1 MKTIKYSTRY
11 KKDIKRYA
19 NQQDKL
25 DALYRIMCLLEQDK
39 PIPREYNP
47 HILKGRYKGC
57 WECHIESD
65 FLLIWIDD
73 KTNTVWLE
81 RIGTHSE
88 LFR

>member
-25 DALYRIMCLLEQDK
+25 DALYRIVWLLEQDK

-57 WECHIESD
+57 WECHIQPDWLMIWEQED
-65 FLLIWIDD
+65 AQLRLILVD
-73 KTNTVWLE
+73 T
-81 RIGTHSE
+81 GTHSD
-88 LFR
+88 LF